1 MFDFIRAEYLNLII
15 DRKKFVKDEK
25 ERLKAERSK
34 SPSKIKQQSS
44 GSKDLVAT
52 KNHNNIETP
61 DD

>member
-34 SPSKIKQQSS
+34 SPSKIKQQQSS
-44 GSKDLVAT
+44 GSKDLVGT
-52 KNHNNIETP
+52 KNNNIEIP